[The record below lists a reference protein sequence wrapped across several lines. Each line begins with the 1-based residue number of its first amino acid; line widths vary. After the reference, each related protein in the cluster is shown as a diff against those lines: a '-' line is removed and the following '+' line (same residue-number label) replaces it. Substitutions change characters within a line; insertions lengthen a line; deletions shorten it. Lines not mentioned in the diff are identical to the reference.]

1 MASVNKAILEDL
13 YLHQKLSTTDIAK
26 AIGVSPSRARTL
38 LITNDIPLR
47 SRADG
52 VRAASHK
59 LGSGLRGKKRVFS
72 EEWKRNISLSK
83 LRHGEKSAKG
93 ISEKPN
99 GYLEI
104 TRGMHK
110 GRGLHVVIAE
120 KHIGRRIRPNEVVH
134 HIDEDKKNNST
145 SNLQVMTRA
154 EHARIHALENLKN
167 RRRKQNGQFE

>member
-1 MASVNKAILEDL
+1 MASVNKEMLEDL
-13 YLHQKLSTTDIAK
+13 YLHQMLSTTDIAK

-38 LITNDIPLR
+38 LLINDIPLR
-47 SRADG
+47 SRAEG

-59 LGSGLRGKKRVFS
+59 LGSGLRGKTRVFS
-72 EEWKRNISLSK
+72 EEWRRNIRLAR
-83 LRHGEKSAKG
+83 LRHGEVAARG
-93 ISEKPN
+93 VSEKPN

-104 TRGMHK
+104 TRGPHK

-120 KHIGRRIRPNEVVH
+120 KHLGRRLLPHEVVH
-134 HIDEDKKNNST
+134 HIDGDKQNNNI